1 MKVVGARTSYH
12 PLLVSLT
19 LFVALPT
26 TDLPLR
32 SAGQV
37 KTFHLKLIEMFQCS
51 LHCSGEGG
59 RIRRPEEREILEE
72 NRGKR

>member
-1 MKVVGARTSYH
+1 MDEGRWSAH
-12 PLLVSLT
+12 ILSLAIGF
-19 LFVALPT
+19 LSLIVALPR

-59 RIRRPEEREILEE
+59 RIRRPKKILEE